1 MAFYD
6 YAALDENNIVFDIV
20 NMDIL
25 DDIPPPYPE
34 VIYVKCG
41 EGSPYPLAE
50 IGDLWTGDGFI
61 KP

>member
-20 NMDIL
+20 NMDIT
-25 DDIPPPYPE
+25 DDVPPPHANS
-34 VIYVKCG
+34 IYVKCG
-41 EGSPYPLAE
+41 DGSPYPLAE